1 MTPLAVYFGLIF
13 ARVGTFVAVMPL
25 FSQRTPRVVR
35 AGMALVMTLFYFGV
49 VGPGWDGQFAEGV
62 AEINPLVYAIAL
74 IRESLIGASIG
85 LAFGLFL
92 MPPRIAGDFISQQIG
107 LSASSQS
114 GITTETPAASLSLIF
129 EVLASLVFLELNGHH
144 LVFATLHASFD
155 KLPLGGS
162 FVPHPVGPM
171 MNGIQTASEMGLLLA
186 GPLGLCLFLLA
197 VSLAIMARAA
207 PQLNIYSIG
216 FTLQVIVAMLGA
228 LFLLPDIIRL
238 LVHFFEHARAVL
250 PAWLE

>member
-1 MTPLAVYFGLIF
+1 MTPMAVYFGLIF
-13 ARVGTFVAVMPL
+13 ARVGTFIAVMPL

-35 AGMALVMTLFYFGV
+35 AGMALVLTLFYFGA
-49 VGPGWDGQFAEGV
+49 VGPGWDGKFADGA
-62 AEINPLVYAIAL
+62 AEIHPLTYAIAL

-114 GITTETPAASLSLIF
+114 GVTSDTPAASLSLIF
-129 EVLASLVFLELNGHH
+129 EVVASLVFLELNGHH
-144 LVFATLHASFD
+144 LIFATLHGSFD
-155 KLPLGGS
+155 RLPLGGG
-162 FVPHPVGPM
+162 FVPHPIGPM

-186 GPLGLCLFLLA
+186 GPLGLCLFLLS

-216 FTLQVIVAMLGA
+216 FTLQVLVAMLGS
-228 LFLLPDIIRL
+228 LYLMPDIIKL
-238 LVHFFEHARAVL
+238 IVLIFEHLKAIL